1 MTSIVRHFNM
11 STRDV
16 IIVMLIVI
24 IITNLSLSLMIMERI
39 MIMVFG
45 TENMGIMI
53 MVMQYTTL
61 LYSKHSLFMPT
72 HTHAM
77 CLHSNFSSGS

>member
-1 MTSIVRHFNM
+1 M

-16 IIVMLIVI
+16 IIIMLIVI
-24 IITNLSLSLMIMERI
+24 NYKSLSLMIMERVT
-39 MIMVFG
+39 IMVFS

-77 CLHSNFSSGS
+77 CLH